1 MDDLFKQAIVLIYP
15 DGYVER
21 IPIGTTYPHSLI
33 LKEHLAESKRFCD
46 LCGHLDFD
54 VGFHMHIDLV
64 LLENQV
70 IAIYNYSLK
79 EIIEDP
85 SYIYNFPP
93 QFKVFIGNKYGSEQ
107 QRIEFEKLSD
117 VYGTLFVPFLYDID
131 KHDFVSE
138 IERKT
143 KL

>member
-1 MDDLFKQAIVLIYP
+1 MDDLFRQAIVLIYP

-33 LKEHLAESKRFCD
+33 LKEHLAESKRFYD
-46 LCGHLDFD
+46 LCGHLNFD
-54 VGFHMHIDLV
+54 EGHHIRIDLV

-70 IAIYNYSLK
+70 IVIYNYSLK
-79 EIIEDP
+79 EIMDDP

-93 QFKVFIGNKYGSEQ
+93 QFKVFIGNRYGGEKQ
-107 QRIEFEKLSD
+107 KLEFEKLSKI
-117 VYGTLFVPFLYDID
+117 YEALFVPYLYDID
-131 KHDFVSE
+131 RHDFVSE
-138 IERKT
+138 IERKA